1 MTYLSFATEPEAFRN
16 VFIDIQP
23 ELVNFYDNL
32 NTTYKPVID
41 KILKDKENKINEL
54 SNKIGSGKL

>member
-41 KILKDKENKINEL
+41 KILKDKENKIN
-54 SNKIGSGKL
+54 